1 MRGRNVLAVDTFTLG
16 GIADTVAILKEGVD
30 ILYLCIVCCP
40 QILGIVG
47 QRFLVAFKHVA
58 IARVEP
64 VFLADGYL
72 VTKPGKEIA

>member
-1 MRGRNVLAVDTFTLG
+1 MGLAIDALTQG
-16 GIADTVAILKEGVD
+16 GIADALAILKEGVD
-30 ILYLCIVCCP
+30 ILYLCVVVCP

-47 QRFLVAFKHVA
+47 QRLLVAFEHIA